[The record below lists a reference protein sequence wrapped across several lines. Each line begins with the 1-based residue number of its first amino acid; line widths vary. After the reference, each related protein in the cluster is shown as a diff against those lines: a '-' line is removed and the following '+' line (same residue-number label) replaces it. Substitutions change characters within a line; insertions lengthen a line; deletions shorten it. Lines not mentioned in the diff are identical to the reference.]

1 MDGSQPGRVGIVRRT
16 WRGLDATR
24 RFALNVI
31 FFGIVIGL
39 IVAVGS
45 GGKPSVPKGCAL
57 VLKPVGS
64 IVEQLDGNA
73 VDRARAELLGGGSDQ
88 TLLKDLVDA
97 IDSARE
103 DKRVKALVLDLDEHG
118 GRRDD
123 QARGPEGRHRALQE
137 VRQEGH
143 RHLRRVRPVRLLPRG
158 PGRRGLA
165 APHGH
170 GPARGLLP
178 LCHVLQGRPR
188 QARNRV
194 ARLPGRAS
202 TSRRSSPTS
211 ATTCPPRRRRPTSP
225 T

>member
-1 MDGSQPGRVGIVRRT
+1 MRRT

-39 IVAVGS
+39 IIAVGS

-97 IDSARE
+97 VDSARE
-103 DKRVKALVLDLDEHG
+103 DKRVKALVLDLGSMG
-118 GRRDD
+118 GAGMTKLEDLKAAIERFKKSGKKVIATSDAYD
-123 QARGPEGRHRALQE
+123 QYGY
-137 VRQEGH
+137 
-143 RHLRRVRPVRLLPRG
+143 
-158 PGRRGLA
+158 
-165 APHGH
+165 
-170 GPARGLLP
+170 
-178 LCHVLQGRPR
+178 
-188 QARNRV
+188 
-194 ARLPGRAS
+194 
-202 TSRRSSPTS
+202 
-211 ATTCPPRRRRPTSP
+211 
-225 T
+225 